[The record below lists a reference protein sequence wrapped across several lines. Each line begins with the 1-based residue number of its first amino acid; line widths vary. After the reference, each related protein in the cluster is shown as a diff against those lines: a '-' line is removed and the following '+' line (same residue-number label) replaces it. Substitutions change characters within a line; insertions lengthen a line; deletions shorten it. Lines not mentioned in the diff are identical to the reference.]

1 MSGEL
6 WLGLEELHNLTSNAS
21 YSLMITMTDF
31 DDKTYVAVYDQFQVN
46 NLMLSIMMMM
56 IQVGPGDDYTLT
68 VGGFND
74 ALSTLG
80 DSMIKSSSSGDNL
93 NGMKFSTK

>member
-1 MSGEL
+1 MMGMS
-6 WLGLEELHNLTSNAS
+6 
-21 YSLMITMTDF
+21 
-31 DDKTYVAVYDQFQVN
+31 
-46 NLMLSIMMMM
+46 MMM

-74 ALSTLG
+74 DLSTLG
-80 DSMIKSSSSGDNL
+80 DSMIKGSRSRDNL